1 MSSVP
6 KGASPHIE
14 GLLLDPAHAGHPLRG
29 SLEMLWQEH
38 QRLVRRLERITALT
52 EGFQD
57 LGLDQES
64 DPTRRIERQLRHL
77 EKVAQVSERYQA
89 MLREL
94 NVALAH
100 ASTHDLLTGLA
111 NRRLLGERLR
121 AETERSMRS
130 QSPLAVA
137 MVDIDHFKDINE
149 RFGTDF
155 GDRVL
160 QAVAEAMRDKVREY
174 DLCGRWGG
182 EEFLLLLPST
192 HGEHAHVV
200 LGRVQAAVRSLLF
213 ADLEGEPQ
221 VTVSIGVATMWLGET
236 VDSLIKRA
244 DDALLSAKRDG
255 RDRIVY
261 SD

>member
-6 KGASPHIE
+6 AGVSTHVE
-14 GLLLDPAHAGHPLRG
+14 GLLVDPGYAGHPLRG
-29 SLEMLWQEH
+29 GLETLWQEH
-38 QRLVRRLERITALT
+38 QRLVRRLEQITALT
-52 EGFQD
+52 DGFGD
-57 LGLDQES
+57 LGLEREA
-64 DPTRRIERQLRHL
+64 DPTRRLERQLRHL
-77 EKVAQVSERYQA
+77 EKVARVSDRYQA

-111 NRRLLGERLR
+111 NRRMLGERLR

-137 MVDIDHFKDINE
+137 LVDIDHFKDLNE
-149 RFGTDF
+149 RYGSDV

-160 QAVAEAMRDKVREY
+160 QALADAMRDKVREY

-192 HGEHAHVV
+192 DGEHAHGV
-200 LGRVQAAVRSLLF
+200 LERVHTAVRAMPF
-213 ADLEGEPQ
+213 ADLQPAPQ
-221 VTVSIGVATMWLGET
+221 VTVSIGVATMQIGET
-236 VDSLIKRA
+236 VDSLVNRA
-244 DDALLSAKRDG
+244 DDALLSAKREG

-261 SD
+261 AD